1 MRVTYGFLDGEAYR
15 EFCRRIAEGSW
26 SDRQLVQLALALG
39 AQPLVGD
46 PERHR
51 GEYLAGVVT
60 GVTLS
65 VEPQWKEAARRLGRL
80 IQVGLGLA
88 AMAWEA
94 ASRTIRR

>member
-15 EFCRRIAEGSW
+15 EFCRRTAEGSW
-26 SDRQLVQLALALG
+26 SDPQKAQLALALG

-46 PERHR
+46 PDRHR

-65 VEPQWKEAARRLGRL
+65 VEPWWKEAAGRLGRL
-80 IQVGLGLA
+80 VEVARGLA
-88 AMAWEA
+88 ALAWEA